1 MEIRFESVSYG
12 NLNNLSFRIKEGK
25 ITFIVGESG
34 SGKSLLLSL
43 INGNISD
50 YNGNIIRDGVSLN
63 KIGFLRQNYYFM
75 FNTIY
80 EEILFYLKKKKIKS
94 DKQVIMALKM
104 VGLDENFLYRSPFE
118 LSKGEQKKLALAILL
133 SQKFKVFILDEPFIN
148 LDYESKKN
156 MIKLFRIMKLK
167 YGKTIII
174 ATSDTDIA
182 LELADEVIGLDN
194 EVIFKENKFDLFTN
208 KKLLDKCNIDEP
220 DIIRFTNLVKNR
232 KGINMGYRDD
242 INDLMK
248 DIYRFVK

>member
-12 NLNNLSFRIKEGK
+12 NLNDLSFRIKEGK

>member
-12 NLNNLSFRIKEGK
+12 NLNDLSFRIKEGK

-174 ATSDTDIA
+174 ATSDTNIA

-194 EVIFKENKFDLFTN
+194 EVIFKGNKFDLFTN